1 MLELSE
7 KNVADYLRQRHAA
20 SAGEL
25 LVQNLTGGVAN
36 VVLKVFDT
44 GGGER
49 IGTDLRSEAKKRR
62 GEPDTRMT
70 AGSCMV
76 LKQPLE
82 QFKTAAEWR
91 VERDRLWVERDCMRL
106 LKEILPAGSVPDV
119 LFDDPENYILSI
131 SCAPPGAIIWKQL
144 LLAGRV
150 DLSACD
156 NAGALLAM
164 MHSATRD
171 DTGVA
176 ERFGDPLFFVQQRT
190 DPYLAAVGIVHRDL
204 QPAMTALAHE
214 LLTARQCLIHGDFSP
229 KNIFAVYDTPEDEKT
244 PRRFQRLLLLDFE
257 VAFYG
262 HPAFDVATLI
272 NHLLLKA
279 FHRGV
284 GWRSYMLGAD
294 RFWHIY
300 RTTADPALSAAAAQ
314 LGGRLLGAL
323 LLARVDGKSP
333 AEYIVDEPV
342 KERIRACG
350 RKLLENPDMDLDG
363 ALDEAAMF
371 FPN

>member
-1 MLELSE
+1 MIELTE
-7 KNVADYLRQRHAA
+7 KNVAEYLRGRHAA
-20 SAGEL
+20 SDREL
-25 LVQNLTGGVAN
+25 LVQSLTGGVAN

-49 IGTDLRSEAKKRR
+49 IGTDLRSETKKRQ
-62 GEPDTRMT
+62 GVPDARMT

-106 LKEILPAGSVPDV
+106 LNDILPGGSVPEV
-119 LFDDPENYILSI
+119 LFDDHENYILSI
-131 SCAPPGAIIWKQL
+131 SCAPPGAVIWKKL
-144 LLAGRV
+144 LLEGRV
-150 DLSACD
+150 DLMACD

-164 MHSATRD
+164 MHSATRGD
-171 DTGVA
+171 KAVQ
-176 ERFGDPLFFVQQRT
+176 ERFGDPLFFIQQRT
-190 DPYLAAVGIVHRDL
+190 DPYLAAVGAAHRDL
-204 QPAMTALAHE
+204 QPTMAALAE
-214 LLTARQCLIHGDFSP
+214 ALLNARQCLIHGDFSP
-229 KNIFAVYDTPEDEKT
+229 KNIFAVYDAPEDDKT
-244 PRRFQRLLLLDFE
+244 PRKFQRLLLLDFE

-279 FHRGV
+279 FYRGG
-284 GWRSYMLGAD
+284 GWRSYMLGVD

-300 RTTADPALSAAAAQ
+300 RTTVAPELSAASGQ

-333 AEYIVDEPV
+333 AEYIVDEAV
-342 KERIRACG
+342 KDRIRACG
-350 RKLLENPDMDLDG
+350 RKLLENPAIDLDG

-371 FPN
+371 FV